1 VRTALKEPRAFPEV
15 LRAVS
20 AWPRWMDRAELD
32 RRCRELYSSQPVLCD
47 RYLRQESPWWP
58 LEFVYLHRLWNPA
71 TLRDQLA
78 NDGLVAYS
86 EDCRLAAVCVR
97 PEGWPEMP
105 GQQMPEPGSLAA
117 RAGVKR
123 GEWAEG
129 VHFKPA
135 GEMLRAVAFWPS
147 RLTLDEL
154 GERCRE
160 LVASRPLLCR
170 DFLGEE
176 SDSLAVRDRLSP
188 FSAPSAI
195 RADDWRT
202 LRRHL
207 AQLGLIS
214 FDARTGLASVRAVHP
229 LRPRHPSL
237 ATSYAA
243 HGSSRR
249 VWSSQGSPD
258 KRAWY
263 LMRLAH
269 RAGRW
274 FPESVACRALDR
286 MREAGHAVTREG
298 IAIPSEASWDFQPS
312 RRSLTKA
319 RALFYRKGRP
329 EEVGEEPTPR
339 KAALAPMA
347 PMSLLRIPGNQNAWS

>member
-1 VRTALKEPRAFPEV
+1 MRTALKEPRAFPEM

-20 AWPRWMDRAELD
+20 AWPQWMDKAELD
-32 RRCRELYSSQPVLCD
+32 RRCRALYSSRPELCD

-58 LEFVYLHRLWNPA
+58 LEFVYLLRLWNAA

-86 EDCRLAAVCVR
+86 EGSRLAAVCVR
-97 PEGWPEMP
+97 PEGQPDLA
-105 GQQMPEPGSLAA
+105 GQRMPEPGSIAA
-117 RAGVKR
+117 RAGMKR

-147 RLTLDEL
+147 RLTLEEL

-176 SDSLAVRDRLSP
+176 SDSRAVRVRLSP
-188 FSAPSAI
+188 FSEPSAI

-229 LRPRHPSL
+229 PRPRHPSL
-237 ATSYAA
+237 ATPWAA

-258 KRAWY
+258 ERALR
-263 LMRLAH
+263 LMRRAH

-274 FPESVACRALDR
+274 FPESVACRALER
-286 MREAGHAVTREG
+286 MREAGR
-298 IAIPSEASWDFQPS
+298 SEP
-312 RRSLTKA
+312 
-319 RALFYRKGRP
+319 
-329 EEVGEEPTPR
+329 
-339 KAALAPMA
+339 
-347 PMSLLRIPGNQNAWS
+347 LRLKMEAEWV